1 MDFQRF
7 TVATDDSDRRLDRIV
22 RRLLPE
28 MPLSRIYQLMRKGL
42 IKLDGKKAD
51 PAIHPREGCEIWIAS
66 PVWESGGLMD
76 ASPGKDEVMPAFTPE
91 ILFRNA
97 DLLFIN
103 KPRGMATHGEGG
115 LDRVM
120 TPLLETSESLSF
132 RPGPLHRLDKGT
144 TGLLAFSRSLAG
156 AQWFSESIRR
166 HDIRKYYLGI
176 VDGALTG
183 ETAWID
189 VDEEGKR
196 METVATP
203 IVQSAEGTARYTLIR
218 FRIVTG
224 RKHQIRIQSSAHG
237 FPLSG
242 DSKYGSARKEDGS
255 YFLHA
260 RRIVFPETRLP
271 GLPDELYAPLPER
284 FSLKVA
290 RVFGTETLAELDRG
304 AVYWKDHDEH
314 Q

>member
-7 TVATDDSDRRLDRIV
+7 TVEADDSDRRLDRIV
-22 RRLLPE
+22 RRLLPG

-42 IKLDGKKAD
+42 IKLDGRKAD
-51 PAIHPREGCEIWIAS
+51 PAIHPLEGCEIWIAS
-66 PVWESGGLMD
+66 PVWKDRDRTDDS
-76 ASPGKDEVMPAFTPE
+76 SVKDEIPPSFTPD
-91 ILFRNA
+91 ILFRNG

-115 LDRVM
+115 LDRAI
-120 TPLLETSESLSF
+120 TPLLGVSDSLSF

-156 AQWFSESIRR
+156 ARWFSEAIGR
-166 HDIRKYYLGI
+166 HVIRKYYLGL
-176 VDGALTG
+176 VDGAMAG
-183 ETAWID
+183 EEVWID
-189 VDEEGKR
+189 EDDDGKR

-203 IVQSAEGTARYTLIR
+203 IAISSGVTPRYTLVR

-224 RKHQIRIQSSAHG
+224 RKHQIRIQSSARG

-255 YFLHA
+255 YYLHA

-271 GLPDELYAPLPER
+271 GLPDELYAPIPGR
-284 FSLKVA
+284 FSLKIA
-290 RVFGTETLAELDRG
+290 QVFGTETLAELDRG

>member
-7 TVATDDSDRRLDRIV
+7 TVEADDSDRRFDRIV
-22 RRLLPE
+22 RRLLPG
-28 MPLSRIYQLMRKGL
+28 MSLSRIYQLMRKGL

-51 PAIHPREGCEIWIAS
+51 PAIRPREGCEIWIAD
-66 PVWESGGLMD
+66 PVWESRDPTD
-76 ASPGKDEVMPAFTPE
+76 ALPGNDGITPTFAPE
-91 ILFRNA
+91 ILFRND
-97 DLLFIN
+97 DLLIIN

-115 LDRVM
+115 LDRAMV
-120 TPLLETSESLSF
+120 PLLGASESLSF

-156 AQWFSESIRR
+156 ARWFSEAIHR
-166 HDIRKYYLGI
+166 HDIRKYYLGL
-176 VDGALTG
+176 VDGALIG
-183 ETAWID
+183 EKVWID
-189 VDEEGKR
+189 ADDDGKK

-203 IVQSAEGTARYTLIR
+203 IALSPEAPPRYTLVG

-242 DSKYGSARKEDGS
+242 DARYGSARTEDGS

-271 GLPDELYAPLPER
+271 GLPDELFAPLPER
-284 FSLKVA
+284 FSLKIA
-290 RVFGTETLAELDRG
+290 QVFGTETLAELDRG